1 MIDDYIRKILVKAS
15 RDYNTAETL
24 LKFSTG
30 LDYTEA
36 ICFHAQQA
44 IEKFLKAYLINKDVN
59 IPRTHNLDYLLQK
72 CIEIDERFA
81 ILNVDNITDYAV
93 DIRYTDDFYIPD
105 YEEANNALKKASK
118 VRRFVLDIFSI
129 SDEELKLF

>member
-1 MIDDYIRKILVKAS
+1 MIDDYIRKIIIKAG

-24 LKFSTG
+24 LKFSISQ
-30 LDYTEA
+30 DYTEA

-44 IEKFLKAYLINKDVN
+44 IEKFLKAFLIHKDVN

-72 CIEIDERFA
+72 CIEIDERFK
-81 ILNVDNITDYAV
+81 ILNVDNLTDYAV
-93 DIRYTDDFYIPD
+93 DIRYAEDFYIPD
-105 YEEANNALKKASK
+105 YEEANNALKKADN
-118 VRRFVLDIFSI
+118 VRHFVWDIFSI